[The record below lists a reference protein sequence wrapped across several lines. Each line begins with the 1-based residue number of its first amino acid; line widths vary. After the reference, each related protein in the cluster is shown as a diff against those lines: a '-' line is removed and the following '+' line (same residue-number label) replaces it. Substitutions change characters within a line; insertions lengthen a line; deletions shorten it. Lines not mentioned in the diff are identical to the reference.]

1 MADVELK
8 KVVKIY
14 PGKVRAVDEVSI
26 SIKNKEFIVF
36 VGPSGCG
43 KTTTL
48 RMVAGLE
55 DVTKGEVIIGGKLS
69 NNIAPR
75 DRNIAMVFQ
84 NYALYPH
91 MTVYDNLGFGLKMR
105 KTKKAQIKEQVE
117 AAAEILNITPLLH
130 RKPKALSGGEKQ
142 RVALGRA
149 IIRQPAVFLLDE
161 PLSNLDAKL
170 RDKMRDQIKE
180 IHNRLDAATI
190 YVTHNQSEAVML
202 ADRIVVMDEGKV
214 QQIGTP
220 REVYQNPAN
229 EFVEEFIGVSLREL
243 AEFGNWIK
251 GE

>member
-190 YVTHNQSEAVML
+190 YITHNQAEAVSL
-202 ADRIVVMDEGKV
+202 ADRIVVLNHGKV

-220 REVYQNPAN
+220 RDIFQNPAN
-229 EFVEEFIGVSLREL
+229 EFVEDFMNATLREVAKL
-243 AEFGNWIK
+243 
-251 GE
+251 GEWLKKE